1 MTSDSDPKG
10 AVFSK
15 LSLRSTVQTN
25 DYVKLSWKK
34 PGNAKRYII
43 YGNKCGSSNK
53 PKRLAVSKDNTCS
66 IKKIN
71 GSKLK
76 KGVYYKFIIVALDKD
91 ANVVSVSKLIRVTPK
106 SSKAG
111 NYKSVTVRKSVV
123 SKAKKLRKG
132 KTLKLNARAV
142 VQSKKLKVRK
152 YVGLRYESTNKT
164 IATVSRS
171 GKITARKKGVCYIYA
186 YAQNGVYRKI
196 KVEVK

>member
-1 MTSDSDPKG
+1 M
-10 AVFSK
+10 
-15 LSLRSTVQTN
+15 
-25 DYVKLSWKK
+25 
-34 PGNAKRYII
+34 
-43 YGNKCGSSNK
+43 
-53 PKRLAVSKDNTCS
+53 
-66 IKKIN
+66 
-71 GSKLK
+71 
-76 KGVYYKFIIVALDKD
+76 
-91 ANVVSVSKLIRVTPK
+91 
-106 SSKAG
+106 
-111 NYKSVTVRKSVV
+111 TVRKSVV